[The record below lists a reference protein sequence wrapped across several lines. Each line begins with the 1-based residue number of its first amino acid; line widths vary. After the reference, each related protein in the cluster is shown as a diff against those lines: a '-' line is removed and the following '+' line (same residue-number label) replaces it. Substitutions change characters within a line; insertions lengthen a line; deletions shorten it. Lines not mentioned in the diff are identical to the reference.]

1 MKKNLVS
8 LLGLFLA
15 FLPVFSVSVS
25 AQTMPA
31 GADPALWQRALK
43 LHRASI
49 IIDGHN
55 DIVSPMTDDDYD
67 LATPSFGKI
76 HQTDGTPFHTD
87 LSRFKASGI
96 TGEFFSIY
104 VGGDT
109 WKAGRAMPRA
119 MDMIDATYRQAEK
132 HPGELTMCTT
142 AAQIRQAKKAGK
154 VCVLMGIEGGYAIEN
169 SLSALREFYRL
180 GVRYMTLTHNVTH
193 DWADAHNDT
202 PKNNGLSDFGKDVV
216 REMNRLGMMIDI
228 SHVSAK
234 VMSDVLDV
242 TTAPIMASHS
252 GARGVNDHTRNVP
265 DDILKRLPKN
275 GGVIMVNFYP
285 DFLDARTNKEDNE
298 MTAKLRPQIQALR
311 EQYKNDPAGLKDAI
325 AKLQAANP
333 YYICDYTKIVD
344 HIDHIKQVAG
354 IDYVGIGSDFDG
366 VPYLPKGMNGME
378 DLVLVTYEMLR
389 RGYTDAEVKK
399 VLGENFLR
407 AFGQAEKVANIS
419 TRQISGQGSLVR
431 IKKAAQ

>member
-1 MKKNLVS
+1 
-8 LLGLFLA
+8 
-15 FLPVFSVSVS
+15 
-25 AQTMPA
+25 
-31 GADPALWQRALK
+31 
-43 LHRASI
+43 
-49 IIDGHN
+49 
-55 DIVSPMTDDDYD
+55 
-67 LATPSFGKI
+67 
-76 HQTDGTPFHTD
+76 
-87 LSRFKASGI
+87 
-96 TGEFFSIY
+96 
-104 VGGDT
+104 
-109 WKAGRAMPRA
+109 
-119 MDMIDATYRQAEK
+119 
-132 HPGELTMCTT
+132 
-142 AAQIRQAKKAGK
+142 
-154 VCVLMGIEGGYAIEN
+154 MGIEGGYAIEN